1 MTQTNQTT
9 GNTTQRQAQ
18 DLLFKQ
24 TAKKSYREFTELRD
38 GAGTT
43 KSYDY
48 WYNGIRL
55 RTKEDVAQALR
66 FKWKVMRKDKI
77 LGTISQYD
85 FKIQRFER
93 VN

>member
-1 MTQTNQTT
+1 MNQTT
-9 GNTTQRQAQ
+9 GNTTQKQAQ

-24 TAKKSYREFTELRD
+24 TSKKSYREFTELRD
-38 GAGTT
+38 GCGTT

-55 RTKEDVAQALR
+55 RTKEDIAQALR
-66 FKWKVMRKDKI
+66 FKWKVMRKDKTTGQI
-77 LGTISQYD
+77 TAYNH
-85 FKIQRFER
+85 KVNRFEK